1 MIAPDRL
8 AKLDAELDALGVSA
22 DRVTHV
28 IASSRVAGMSLED
41 VDAALGS
48 LSSRFETRVPDGALA
63 RSGSWERAPSD
74 PGTAHAPEVEVS
86 GGEVGSGVLEVD
98 PQSLANAEL
107 PAVLSERPASTD
119 GVPIAVETLE
129 AEAEPARG
137 EPSIDDGDRPSIEI
151 SIEPSEPGLS
161 EAPDADDEPSED
173 RPSIESGL
181 AESALFDAVEG
192 TDTHQTAELAAAEAS
207 LRAAAGISA
216 LELEL
221 EGDVIV
227 SPPREQSSAK
237 FAVPRDSVHPSPKS
251 VIPPPT
257 SADLDADLASIL
269 ADELEPAS
277 SPAETAGEELESEA
291 TALFS
296 ADMFGASS
304 EPSLAEL
311 VSRPPPADADGDP
324 ADAVEIDIDDDV
336 LVYDAGPAAP
346 PPPPP
351 SGTRPPPGRSVP
363 PPSPP
368 GFLGRLLN
376 RKP

>member
-22 DRVTHV
+22 DRVANVLT
-28 IASSRVAGMSLED
+28 SSRGAGMSLDD

-48 LSSRFETRVPDGALA
+48 LSSRFETRVPDGSLA

-74 PGTAHAPEVEVS
+74 PGAAPVIESAREA
-86 GGEVGSGVLEVD
+86 GSGVLDVD
-98 PQSLANAEL
+98 PLSLAHAEL
-107 PAVLSERPASTD
+107 PAVLSERPPSTD
-119 GVPIAVETLE
+119 GIPIAVESLD
-129 AEAEPARG
+129 AQAEPATG
-137 EPSIDDGDRPSIEI
+137 QSPIDDGDRPSIEI

-161 EAPDADDEPSED
+161 EAPDAGADDGPSED

-181 AESALFDAVEG
+181 AESALFDADEG

-207 LRAAAGISA
+207 LRAAAGMSA
-216 LELEL
+216 LELEI
-221 EGDVIV
+221 EGDVV
-227 SPPREQSSAK
+227 ATPPREQSSAK

-277 SPAETAGEELESEA
+277 SPAAPVGDELESEA

-296 ADMFGASS
+296 ADMFGASA

-311 VSRPPPADADGDP
+311 ISRPPPADVDGDP

-351 SGTRPPPGRSVP
+351 SGTR
-363 PPSPP
+363 
-368 GFLGRLLN
+368 
-376 RKP
+376 